1 MRIWTLQEANAA
13 LPRVRA
19 IVEEGRRVLDAVREV
34 DAHLED
40 LRIIHGAALDDPRCE
55 GHAEQVEFLRQRGDL
70 MDAMTT
76 VTLRVQAVG
85 CEVKDFAE
93 GLVDF
98 LGQMGGTPVYL
109 CWRRG
114 EESVS
119 HWHTLEGGFAARK
132 PIPGLAG

>member
-1 MRIWTLQEANAA
+1 MRTWTLQEANAA

-19 IVEEGRRVLDAVREV
+19 IVEEGRRVLAAIRDV
-34 DAHLED
+34 DANLED
-40 LRIIHGAALDDPRCE
+40 LRIIHGDALDDPKCP
-55 GHAEQVEFLRQRGDL
+55 GHAEQVAYQRQRADL
-70 MDAMTT
+70 MDAMTG

-85 CEVKDFAE
+85 CEVKDFGE

-98 LGQMGGTPVYL
+98 LGQIGGTPVYL

-114 EESVS
+114 EESVG

-132 PIPGLAG
+132 PIPGAPQ

>member
-1 MRIWTLQEANAA
+1 MRTWTLPEANAA

-19 IVEEGRRVLDAVREV
+19 IVEEGRRVLEAVRDV
-34 DAHLED
+34 DANLED
-40 LRIIHGAALDDPRCE
+40 LRIIHGEGLDDPACP
-55 GHAEQVEFLRQRGDL
+55 GHAEQVEYLRQRGEL

-85 CEVKDFAE
+85 CEVKDFTE

-98 LGQMGGTPVYL
+98 LGQIGGTPVYL
-109 CWRRG
+109 CWRHG
-114 EESVS
+114 EPTVR

-132 PIPGLAG
+132 PIPGATP